1 MAKRMSNRDRIQ
13 RKAIEAAKT
22 EEEKAASEPKA
33 KAKTKKKTKAK
44 AKKKTA
50 SAEKSGVRLKVVWK
64 VYNPLSKEVATFPY
78 PEREKAEKKA
88 AELTKKHGK
97 EYTVRDDKVPME

>member
-1 MAKRMSNRDRIQ
+1 MLLDAVTQLGAPQFAVKG
-13 RKAIEAAKT
+13 
-22 EEEKAASEPKA
+22 
-33 KAKTKKKTKAK
+33 
-44 AKKKTA
+44 
-50 SAEKSGVRLKVVWK
+50 AEKSGVRLKVVWK

>member
-13 RKAIEAAKT
+13 RQAIEAAKT

-50 SAEKSGVRLKVVWK
+50 SAEKAGVRLKVVWK